1 MSGEEEAPTAPEG
14 SATSGDTGI
23 PGSESVPGGED
34 WAVRYKYLLADFEN
48 FRRRI
53 DRERETISRQTLA
66 TVLRELIPI
75 YEAFGHARRAGE
87 KSDSGIAKGFDLI
100 EQEWQKFFQREGV
113 MPIAVV
119 GAPFA
124 PEEEE
129 AVAETESDPDHP
141 DGTVVEI
148 VQQGYRFPGGLVRP
162 AKIVVARS
170 KRDGPGAA
178 TRTEPRETP
187 P

>member
-1 MSGEEEAPTAPEG
+1 MPGEEEAPAPLPVEASTGGAAAPEPEN
-14 SATSGDTGI
+14 A
-23 PGSESVPGGED
+23 SVGED
-34 WAVRYKYLLADFEN
+34 WASRYKYLLADFEN